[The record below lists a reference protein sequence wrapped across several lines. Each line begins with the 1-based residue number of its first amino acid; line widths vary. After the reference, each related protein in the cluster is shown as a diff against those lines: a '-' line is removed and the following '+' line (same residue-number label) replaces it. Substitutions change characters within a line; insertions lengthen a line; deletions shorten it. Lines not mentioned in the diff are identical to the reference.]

1 MRFKISRVA
10 NPIFALVKYTGKIAW
25 THWVN
30 VPSTGYEYVDEVEG
44 RKELIDS
51 EGDKKDENRIKV
63 TEDLPHYAGFSY
75 HGISLSEM
83 NTYSY
88 GEDFNPN
95 IVILNDRNSESI
107 FPGSDFKNDNW
118 ELALNNVVV
127 DSEGRFI
134 ADGWDNDD
142 WGAAPVNRVIADSE
156 GRLIADEWDN
166 DDWGAAPVNR
176 VTADSEGRLIAD
188 EWDNDDW
195 DAAPVN
201 RVTADSEG
209 NLANTTA
216 ESNKDESMAV
226 QPVVPIK
233 SELKIIKIRPDNRQS
248 NVEIITRLLDDELL
262 KNPGTEELI
271 QNLLTR
277 IKDIDLLDEKEIY
290 LGLQGIKDY
299 ITDWEKNNSNEAE
312 KISPR
317 LLKLMEIFKTNN
329 STFEEILKSA
339 LQHKEFTE
347 IIDRFNTG
355 LTQNS
360 VN

>member
-10 NPIFALVKYTGKIAW
+10 NPIFALVKYAGKIAW

-44 RKELIDS
+44 KKELIDS

-63 TEDLPHYAGFSY
+63 TEDLPRYAGFSY

-83 NTYSY
+83 NTYGY

-95 IVILNDRNSESI
+95 IVLLNDRNSESI

-156 GRLIADEWDN
+156 GRLIADEWNN
-166 DDWGAAPVNR
+166 DDWDAAPVNR

-195 DAAPVN
+195 DVAPVN

-277 IKDIDLLDEKEIY
+277 IKNIDLLDEKEIY

-299 ITDWEKNNSNEAE
+299 ITDWEKNNSDEAE